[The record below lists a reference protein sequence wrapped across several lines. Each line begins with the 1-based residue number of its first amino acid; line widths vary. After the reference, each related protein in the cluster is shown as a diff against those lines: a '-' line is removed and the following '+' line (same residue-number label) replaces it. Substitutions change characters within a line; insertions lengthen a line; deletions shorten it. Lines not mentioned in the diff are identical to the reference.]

1 MATLPVIFYHRGLWV
16 SAVAVVVARLCDRRM
31 PADRTDSCIV
41 LLACN
46 QNNQSA
52 TCLKQSMRALCVAV
66 VFLGATTLSAQAAA
80 DESVE
85 EALYGVKYASRCEAC
100 KYLAVE
106 LEARLGET
114 GKTHDVIET
123 GYSLDGK
130 RKRKKYAVSELRLVE
145 SLDGVC
151 DRLLE
156 YNIHKERKDSTRFAK
171 GTSTTFRTLH
181 GLVAKGVK
189 VDLGIPYELWDSPSA
204 EVTQLKSQCEALLEQ
219 YEADIERWY
228 FGSQEEPLAT
238 YLCRHRVLRKGDA
251 DCLDDSGRAK
261 TEL

>member
-1 MATLPVIFYHRGLWV
+1 MADSHFV
-16 SAVAVVVARLCDRRM
+16 SA
-31 PADRTDSCIV
+31 SS
-41 LLACN
+41 
-46 QNNQSA
+46 Q
-52 TCLKQSMRALCVAV
+52 CLKAVEGLKGSMRALCLAV
-66 VFLGATTLSAQAAA
+66 MILGATLSDQAAA

-114 GKTHDVIET
+114 GRTHDVIET
-123 GYSLDGK
+123 GYSLDGE

-238 YLCRHRVLRKGDA
+238 YLCRHRVLRRGDDA
-251 DCLDDSGRAK
+251 HCLDDDSSRAK

>member
-1 MATLPVIFYHRGLWV
+1 MRGLW
-16 SAVAVVVARLCDRRM
+16 
-31 PADRTDSCIV
+31 
-41 LLACN
+41 LLAV
-46 QNNQSA
+46 S
-52 TCLKQSMRALCVAV
+52 
-66 VFLGATTLSAQAAA
+66 LGTLLGIGAKE
-80 DESVE
+80 ESFE
-85 EALYGVKYASRCEAC
+85 ESHYGVKYASRCEAC

-123 GYSLDGK
+123 GYSLDGG
-130 RKRKKYAVSELRLVE
+130 RKRKKYTVSELRLVE

-151 DRLLE
+151 DRLLD
-156 YNIHKERKDSTRFAK
+156 YSVHKERKDSTRFAK

-204 EVTQLKSQCEALLEQ
+204 EVTHLKNQCEALVEQ

-228 FGSQEEPLAT
+228 FGSQQQPLSA
-238 YLCRHRVLRKGDA
+238 YLCRDRVLRKGDA
-251 DCLDDSGRAK
+251 ECLEDPLPGDGEQAARKS
-261 TEL
+261 EL

>member
-1 MATLPVIFYHRGLWV
+1 MRGLCLAAIIFALSATLGSI
-16 SAVAVVVARLCDRRM
+16 
-31 PADRTDSCIV
+31 T
-41 LLACN
+41 
-46 QNNQSA
+46 
-52 TCLKQSMRALCVAV
+52 
-66 VFLGATTLSAQAAA
+66 A

-85 EALYGVKYASRCEAC
+85 ETLYGVKYASRCEAC

-123 GYSLDGK
+123 GYTLDGG

-219 YEADIERWY
+219 YEVDIERWY

-238 YLCRHRVLRKGDA
+238 YLCRQRVLRKGDA
-251 DCLDDSGRAK
+251 DCLDDSFPASRK
-261 TEL
+261 TELWDATLQVHWQFPP

>member
-1 MATLPVIFYHRGLWV
+1 
-16 SAVAVVVARLCDRRM
+16 
-31 PADRTDSCIV
+31 
-41 LLACN
+41 
-46 QNNQSA
+46 
-52 TCLKQSMRALCVAV
+52 MRALCVAV

-145 SLDGVC
+145 SLDGVCDRLLEYNIHKERKDSTLDGVC

>member
-1 MATLPVIFYHRGLWV
+1 MRGLCLASIILALSATLSSV
-16 SAVAVVVARLCDRRM
+16 
-31 PADRTDSCIV
+31 
-41 LLACN
+41 
-46 QNNQSA
+46 
-52 TCLKQSMRALCVAV
+52 
-66 VFLGATTLSAQAAA
+66 AA

-85 EALYGVKYASRCEAC
+85 ETLYGVKYASRCEAC

-123 GYSLDGK
+123 GYTLDGG

-219 YEADIERWY
+219 YETDIERWY

-238 YLCRHRVLRKGDA
+238 YLCRQRVLRKGDA
-251 DCLDDSGRAK
+251 DCLDDSFPGSRK